1 MLWVF
6 AGYFGQVL
14 QQSPQLKEVQA
25 SVGLVALFLFPFEKA
40 EGCQSL
46 SVIYSQR
53 FSQKKKSLFHHL
65 TGQYW

>member
-46 SVIYSQR
+46 ECDI
-53 FSQKKKSLFHHL
+53 L
-65 TGQYW
+65 TKI